1 MEGFSKVFKNT
12 AVIYVNSKVEF
23 LHRIGLSVRVDYEN
37 SLIEVYREE
46 GRVMEG
52 RSSSRGKLIKVR
64 FKGKPTLEGLCGLL
78 SLRLEKSTLCFFT
91 ISEIFMESG
100 KFATITRDVNL
111 TEFLFELPSGKVL
124 RAERGKG
131 RETVAELKP
140 VKRFEDFLDLT
151 PDLWKV
157 VDRLGLTH

>member
-1 MEGFSKVFKNT
+1 MEDFSKVFKNT

-23 LHRIGLSVRVDYEN
+23 LHRVGLSVRVNYEN

-46 GRVMEG
+46 GRVIKG

-64 FKGKPTLEGLCGLL
+64 FKGKPTLEGLCELL
-78 SLRLEKSTLCFFT
+78 SLKLKSSKLTFFI
-91 ISEIFMESG
+91 ISEVFVESG
-100 KFATITRDVNL
+100 RFATVTQDVNL

-124 RAERGKG
+124 RAEMG
-131 RETVAELKP
+131 EDPEPVAELRP
-140 VKRFEDFLDLT
+140 AGSLQDFLRLT

>member
-23 LHRIGLSVRVDYEN
+23 LHRVGLSVRVNYED
-37 SLIEVYREE
+37 SRIEVYREE
-46 GRVMEG
+46 GKVIEG
-52 RSSSRGKLIKVR
+52 RSSSRGKLTKVR
-64 FKGKPTLEGLCGLL
+64 FKGKPTLEGLCKLL
-78 SLRLEKSTLCFFT
+78 SLKLENSRLTFFT

-100 KFATITRDVNL
+100 KFATITRDVSL
-111 TEFLFELPSGKVL
+111 TKFLFELPSGRVL
-124 RAERGKG
+124 RAERGKD
-131 RETVAELKP
+131 RETVAELRP
-140 VKRFEDFLDLT
+140 AGSLQDFLRLT

>member
-12 AVIYVNSKVEF
+12 AVIYVNSKVEL
-23 LHRIGLSVRVDYEN
+23 LHRIGLSVRVDYEG
-37 SLIEVYREE
+37 SRIEVYREE
-46 GRVMEG
+46 GRVIEG
-52 RSSSRGKLIKVR
+52 RSSSRGKLSKIR
-64 FKGKPTLEGLCGLL
+64 FKGQPTLEGLCKLL
-78 SLRLEKSTLCFFT
+78 SLKLEKSTLCFFT

-111 TEFLFELPSGKVL
+111 TEFLFELPRGKVL
-124 RAERGKG
+124 RAEMKRDP
-131 RETVAELKP
+131 EPVAELRP
-140 VKRFEDFLDLT
+140 AESLEDFLKLT